1 MNSKWKNLVPK
12 VLDSKERTNEKRR
25 EWKDFT
31 DDQIEVLFDLES
43 SAISYEDVKEKHDLK
58 DVMRNGSRSFI
69 LECFSAIIRKGKEN
83 IDDKFFSLFSKVNE
97 QISKG
102 KIKDKTLKTDKILET
117 ALLELVEIED
127 SDSLKLILNKLSKHN
142 NFLKDNNAA
151 LISACRKNQL
161 ELVLPFVSVGYR

>member
-69 LECFSAIIRKGKEN
+69 LECFSAIIRNGKEN
-83 IDDKFFSLFSKVNE
+83 IDDKFFSFFTKVNE
-97 QISKG
+97 LKANG
-102 KIKDKTLKTDKILET
+102 KLQDKTLSSDVILDS
-117 ALLELVEIED
+117 ALLRLVEIED

-142 NFLKDNNAA
+142 NFLKDNNDV

-161 ELVLPFVSVGYR
+161 DLVLPLVSVGYR